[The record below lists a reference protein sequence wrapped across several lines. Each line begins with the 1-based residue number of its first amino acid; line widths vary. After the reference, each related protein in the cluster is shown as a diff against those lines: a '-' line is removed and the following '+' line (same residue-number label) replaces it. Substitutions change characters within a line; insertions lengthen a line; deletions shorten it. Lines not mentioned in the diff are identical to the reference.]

1 MKKFTALFLALI
13 SLQAFAA
20 GEISVTTKKA
30 IATGIFKQ
38 AIGSVVEL
46 KTSDENLS
54 GEAVFLGNVIRPEG
68 TESYRMYLNTKTR
81 KIHYVDSTYF
91 TRKNSNLQ
99 TVIDPYQQVGGT
111 CTGYAINGYLNQINY
126 SGFEGTG
133 LLWDDLSTEEGRSQM
148 LADAINEYYL
158 TPSHRY
164 SVSGILNKYGK
175 KYGFKCKMTKTESY
189 EQARKLVLTQLES
202 GLPIIIS
209 FNIGREMVKSPF
221 SLEMYKEAG
230 VTLDERL
237 WIPRRVGD
245 RNSGGHT
252 VFAAGSFVVEGK
264 TYLLI
269 VDSDWHEP
277 RVWDMDE
284 YLNHKKTALKEI
296 EFISCK

>member
-1 MKKFTALFLALI
+1 MKNITAFFLVLITFQLF
-13 SLQAFAA
+13 A
-20 GEISVTTKKA
+20 GEISVTTKTSVP
-30 IATGIFKQ
+30 TGVFKQ

-46 KTSDENLS
+46 KSSDENLN

-68 TESYRMYLNTKTR
+68 TESYRMYLNTKAR
-81 KIHYVDSTYF
+81 KIYYVDSTYF
-91 TRKNSNLQ
+91 VRKNANLQ

-111 CTGYAINGYLNQINY
+111 CTGYAINGFLNQINY

-133 LLWDDLSTEEGRSQM
+133 LLWEDLSTEEGRSQM

-158 TPSHRY
+158 TPAHRY
-164 SVSGILNKYGK
+164 SVRGILDKYGR
-175 KYGFKCKMTKTESY
+175 KYGFKCKMTKTDSY
-189 EQARKLVLTQLES
+189 DKAKKIVIDQVQA
-202 GLPIIIS
+202 GLPMMIS
-209 FNIGREMVKSPF
+209 FNIGPDMVQSPF
-221 SLEMYKEAG
+221 NLEMYKASG

-237 WIPRRVGD
+237 WIPRRVGQ

-264 TYLLI
+264 TYLLM

-284 YLNHKKTALKEI
+284 YLNHKKTALEEI